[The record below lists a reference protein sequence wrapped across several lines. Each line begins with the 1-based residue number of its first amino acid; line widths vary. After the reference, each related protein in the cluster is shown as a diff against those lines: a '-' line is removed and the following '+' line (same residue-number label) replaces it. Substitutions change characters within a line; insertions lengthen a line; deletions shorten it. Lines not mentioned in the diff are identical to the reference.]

1 MYRDFNLT
9 IISGTLCAN
18 ATVTPTNSGRVVY
31 KFRIAVE
38 SVTADNTQRTE
49 FKSVALY
56 AKQQS
61 SYLDAIL
68 RKGRKVLLEGEHRT
82 KQHDGRDYHEI
93 AATTVKPL
101 ASYAEATGLA
111 AEAAAQTATPST
123 PPPIPEPPAIPRGYV
138 KLEFNFAGTW
148 AESLVPES
156 DLAKHAA
163 ALASG
168 SARIIPLTTP
178 APPIPPRPE
187 PTATGAAAEAYRS
200 KGVDLDTAGLPPLPS
215 PADVA
220 AARPFG

>member
-1 MYRDFNLT
+1 MYRDINLT

-18 ATVTPTNSGRVVY
+18 ATVSPTNSGRVVY

-49 FKSVALY
+49 YKSVALY
-56 AKQQS
+56 AKQQA

-111 AEAAAQTATPST
+111 SDATSKAATPPT
-123 PPPIPEPPAIPRGYV
+123 PPPIPEPPAIPPGYV
-138 KLEFNFAGTW
+138 KMEFNFAGTW
-148 AESLVPES
+148 AESLVPEA

-168 SARIIPLTTP
+168 SARIIPLATTAAPSAPRP
-178 APPIPPRPE
+178 APV
-187 PTATGAAAEAYRS
+187 ATGAAAEAYRS
-200 KGVDLDTAGLPPLPS
+200 KGVDLEPAGLPPLPS
-215 PADVA
+215 SADIA

>member
-18 ATVTPTNSGRVVY
+18 ATVSPTNLGRVVY

-38 SVTADNTQRTE
+38 SIAADNTQRTE
-49 FKSVALY
+49 YKSVALY
-56 AKQQS
+56 AKQQA

-82 KQHDGRDYHEI
+82 KQHEGRDYHEI

-101 ASYAEATGLA
+101 ASYAEATGLGSESAPQA
-111 AEAAAQTATPST
+111 AKPAV
-123 PPPIPEPPAIPRGYV
+123 PPPIPEPPAIPPGYV

-148 AESLVPES
+148 AESLVPEG

-178 APPIPPRPE
+178 PPPSPPRPA
-187 PTATGAAAEAYRS
+187 PTISGGAAEAYRS
-200 KGVDLDTAGLPPLPS
+200 KGIDLDTAGLPPLPS
-215 PADVA
+215 SADVA

>member
-1 MYRDFNLT
+1 MYRDINLS

-18 ATVTPTNSGRVVY
+18 ATVAPTTSGRVVY

-56 AKQQS
+56 VKQQS

-178 APPIPPRPE
+178 TPPSPPRPA

-200 KGVDLDTAGLPPLPS
+200 KGVDLETAGLPPLPS